1 MKITTVFVGAVAAQ
15 LILAGT
21 AVAGARDAAEVEH
34 LKAVGAAYLDGRTP
48 APKIR
53 IPGPRDQQMQARPYI
68 QLAQAGDPRITQ
80 LEEQVRQLNGLV
92 EELNF
97 QVLQMQDQLRKMQED
112 NEFRF
117 QQLEGSGDGIAA
129 PAGTEQRGAADGVE
143 TIIENPEGTL
153 TQAPDQSTSPR
164 LGEAPRTLGRITFD
178 AQGRPVSAEQ
188 QAVEQPGGVLP
199 GVETGP
205 APTDNTNVAALP
217 STEDPEEL
225 YRTSYELILSG
236 DYAVAEEGFRDHIAR
251 FPSDPR
257 TADAHFWLGEA
268 QLGQQK
274 YREAAQSFL
283 AANRDF
289 PDSRKAPDALLKLG
303 VSLAAMDQRDVA
315 CATLAEV
322 GKRYPKASPAI
333 LDRARQ
339 EQAKASC

>member
-1 MKITTVFVGAVAAQ
+1 MKIAAVLAAAVAAQ
-15 LILAGT
+15 FLLAGG
-21 AVAGARDAAEVEH
+21 VAAQGHDAQVEH
-34 LKAVGAAYLDGRTP
+34 LKALGASFLDGRTP
-48 APKIR
+48 SPKIR
-53 IPGPRDQQMQARPYI
+53 IPGPRDQQVQVRPYV
-68 QLAQAGDPRITQ
+68 QLAQAGDPRVVQ

-129 PAGTEQRGAADGVE
+129 PAGVEQRGEADGIE
-143 TIIENPEGTL
+143 TIIESPEGTL
-153 TQAPDQSTSPR
+153 SQAPDQSTSPR
-164 LGEAPRTLGRITFD
+164 LGEAPRTLGQITFD
-178 AQGRPVSAEQ
+178 AQGRPVGTAQ
-188 QAVEQPGGVLP
+188 DQGALP

-205 APTDNTNVAALP
+205 AQTDSTNVAALP
-217 STEDPEEL
+217 STDDPEEL
-225 YRTSYELILSG
+225 YRTSYEFILSG
-236 DYAVAEEGFRDHIAR
+236 DYSMAEQGFSDHIAR
-251 FPSDPR
+251 FPSDQR

-289 PDSRKAPDALLKLG
+289 PDARKAPDALLKLG
-303 VSLAAMDQRDVA
+303 VSLAALDQRDVA

-333 LDRARQ
+333 LERARQ
-339 EQAKASC
+339 EQTRASC

>member
-1 MKITTVFVGAVAAQ
+1 MKIRTVLAGAVAAQ
-15 LILAGT
+15 LILAVG
-21 AVAGARDAAEVEH
+21 AVAGVRDANETAH
-34 LKAVGAAYLDGRTP
+34 LEAVGAAYLDGRTP

-53 IPGPRDQQMQARPYI
+53 IPGPRDQRVDVRPYV

-97 QVLQMQDQLRKMQED
+97 QLLQMQDQMRKMQED
-112 NEFRF
+112 NDFRF
-117 QQLEGSGDGIAA
+117 QQLEGSGDGVAA
-129 PAGTEQRGAADGVE
+129 PAANQQRGDAGGIE
-143 TIIENPEGTL
+143 TIIESPEGTL
-153 TQAPDQSTSPR
+153 ARAPDPAAQQPQ
-164 LGEAPRTLGRITFD
+164 LGEPPRTLGRITFD
-178 AQGRPVSAEQ
+178 AQGRPLGTVQ
-188 QAVEQPGGVLP
+188 DPGSLP

-205 APTDNTNVAALP
+205 AQQTDNTNVAALP
-217 STEDPEEL
+217 STENPEEL

-236 DYAVAEEGFRDHIAR
+236 DYAMAEQGFSDHIAR
-251 FPSDPR
+251 FPSDAR

-283 AANRDF
+283 AANRDY

-333 LDRARQ
+333 LDRAKQ